1 MNQENKMISTFV
13 ETDDQTE
20 KEKPFV
26 FTKFTPN
33 GEIVCE
39 KSFETLDEALELY
52 EKELGWWYQGIS
64 MNGKI
69 IKHNLKRNQTE
80 VES

>member
-1 MNQENKMISTFV
+1 MSQENK
-13 ETDDQTE
+13 QTE

-39 KSFETLDEALELY
+39 KCFETLDEALELY
-52 EKELGWWYQGIS
+52 EKELGWWYQDF
-64 MNGKI
+64 N
-69 IKHNLKRNQTE
+69 
-80 VES
+80 